1 MTGRFH
7 IALLA
12 GLICACGPTHP
23 PFDSGGTS
31 VLDAMPGDSSGDG
44 HGRGDV
50 FLDVAS
56 PDSDVG
62 SALDVNPSDMRH
74 SDPGKEVPG
83 DQGGD
88 SDSFETLDPV
98 CPRSEL
104 ECRIGVYN
112 SQIGTCG
119 EQTAPDGTPCET
131 GACQEGSCV
140 EMCWNDDC
148 PTWLVDENCRCN
160 VLPTGSDFCI
170 DDKGVVACD
179 AIPPGHSWWGQDAQT
194 ANGDHTFEDNGNGT
208 ATDTLT
214 GLVWAIQP
222 SGPLGLSAAENWCSE
237 LISLPGQ
244 GWRVPNIL
252 ELFTLVDAGEPDCM
266 WDPVF
271 GTGCGENQ
279 MYWSSSQAYMT
290 ANFCTVHRRGNI
302 EACEKVLFLP
312 VRCVRGGK
320 PVGHLPDDR
329 FVQFEEMIHDRLTG
343 ISWAR
348 DIDAETATFG
358 DAMRTCARKGQ
369 GWRLPTTAELA
380 SIMEPDY
387 PTDGCAKWNDK
398 LGKYCDEQ
406 LYFWT
411 STPNPVP
418 TEPRSAFA
426 VHMFSGH
433 IHENALGQYFRYR
446 CVKTWNA
453 DDEGHEPD

>member
-31 VLDAMPGDSSGDG
+31 VLDAMHGDSSGDG

-148 PTWLVDENCRCN
+148 PTWLV
-160 VLPTGSDFCI
+160 
-170 DDKGVVACD
+170 
-179 AIPPGHSWWGQDAQT
+179 
-194 ANGDHTFEDNGNGT
+194 
-208 ATDTLT
+208 
-214 GLVWAIQP
+214 
-222 SGPLGLSAAENWCSE
+222 
-237 LISLPGQ
+237 
-244 GWRVPNIL
+244 
-252 ELFTLVDAGEPDCM
+252 
-266 WDPVF
+266 
-271 GTGCGENQ
+271 
-279 MYWSSSQAYMT
+279 
-290 ANFCTVHRRGNI
+290 
-302 EACEKVLFLP
+302 
-312 VRCVRGGK
+312 
-320 PVGHLPDDR
+320 
-329 FVQFEEMIHDRLTG
+329 
-343 ISWAR
+343 
-348 DIDAETATFG
+348 
-358 DAMRTCARKGQ
+358 
-369 GWRLPTTAELA
+369 
-380 SIMEPDY
+380 
-387 PTDGCAKWNDK
+387 
-398 LGKYCDEQ
+398 
-406 LYFWT
+406 
-411 STPNPVP
+411 
-418 TEPRSAFA
+418 
-426 VHMFSGH
+426 
-433 IHENALGQYFRYR
+433 
-446 CVKTWNA
+446 
-453 DDEGHEPD
+453 